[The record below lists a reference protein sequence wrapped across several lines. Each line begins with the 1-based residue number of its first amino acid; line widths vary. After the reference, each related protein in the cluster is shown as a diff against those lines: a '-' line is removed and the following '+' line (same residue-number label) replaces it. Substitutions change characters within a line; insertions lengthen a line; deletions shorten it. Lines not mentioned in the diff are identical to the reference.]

1 MSMMDISLLFLQ
13 RYDPLYTFWLA
24 GIWAQVPHPLM
35 RQRPHP
41 RVNSIAWNLW
51 HLTRVEDAGLN
62 RFVVDRAQVL
72 DEGSWMERMN
82 LPWRHHGSEMT
93 LAEVDELS
101 QQIDLPALQG
111 YSEAVQARTRDIV
124 SKLNSDDL
132 NAAME
137 EEHLRKIL
145 IDEGLAHVN
154 AEGFV
159 KNYLGWTK
167 GKCLMNFGLTHPYQH
182 VGEIGVIAS
191 LVGVEFD

>member
-1 MSMMDISLLFLQ
+1 MDISLLFLQ
-13 RYDPLYTFWLA
+13 RYEPLYMFWLA
-24 GIWAQVPHPLM
+24 DIWRQVPHTLM

-62 RFVVDRAQVL
+62 RFVVDRSQVL

-101 QQIDLPALQG
+101 QRIDLSALQG

-124 SKLNSDDL
+124 SKLNSHDL
-132 NAAME
+132 TDVME
-137 EEHLRKIL
+137 EERLRKIL
-145 IDEGLAHVN
+145 IDEGLALVD

>member
-1 MSMMDISLLFLQ
+1 MEFSQLFMQ
-13 RYDPLYTFWLA
+13 RYDVLYSFWLA
-24 GIWAQVPHPLM
+24 GIWDRVPHDLM

-51 HLTRVEDAGLN
+51 HMTRVEDAGLN

-72 DEGSWMERMN
+72 DEGSWMERMDYP
-82 LPWRHHGSEMT
+82 LRHHGSEMA

-101 QQIDLPALQG
+101 QRIDLSALYE
-111 YSEAVQARTRDIV
+111 YSQAVQVRTREIINTLDPR
-124 SKLNSDDL
+124 DL
-132 NAAME
+132 DAQMSE
-137 EEHLRKIL
+137 DRLRKIV
-145 IDEGLAHVN
+145 IDEGLAHVD
-154 AEGFV
+154 AEGFI

-182 VGEIGVIAS
+182 LGEIGVIAS

>member
-1 MSMMDISLLFLQ
+1 MAIALRLPTSTH
-13 RYDPLYTFWLA
+13 RRR
-24 GIWAQVPHPLM
+24 AQVSHPLM

-62 RFVVDRAQVL
+62 RFVVDRAQVM

-101 QQIDLPALQG
+101 QRIDLLALQG
-111 YSEAVQARTRDIV
+111 YSAAVQARTRDIV
-124 SKLNSDDL
+124 SKLNPDDL
-132 NAAME
+132 NVVME
-137 EEHLRKIL
+137 EERLRKIL

-154 AEGFV
+154 AEGFI

-167 GKCLMNFGLTHPYQH
+167 GKCLMSFGLTHPYQH
-182 VGEIGVIAS
+182 VGDIGVIAS